1 MSDVSRR
8 IQVLTGSLRCFVLG
22 CVSLV
27 PLLGLPFGAWA
38 VVLFW
43 RTSSRSAGCPNPA
56 QGYLWAGV
64 VLAVLGLLL
73 GGLAFLVL
81 SVVIYQ
87 ALAGSVF

>member
-1 MSDVSRR
+1 MSDVGRR

-43 RTSSRSAGCPNPA
+43 RTSSRSGE
-56 QGYLWAGV
+56 
-64 VLAVLGLLL
+64 LADPRRATCGP
-73 GGLAFLVL
+73 GWCWR
-81 SVVIYQ
+81 
-87 ALAGSVF
+87 